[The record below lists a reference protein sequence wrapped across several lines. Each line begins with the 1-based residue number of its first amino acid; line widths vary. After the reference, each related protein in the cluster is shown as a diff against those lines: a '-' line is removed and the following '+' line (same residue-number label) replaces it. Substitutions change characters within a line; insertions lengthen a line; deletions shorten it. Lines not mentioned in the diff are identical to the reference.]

1 MFLDA
6 KYAFWYC
13 ELIGRLNNTIK
24 VRLYVQMNRTDGGAG
39 DVKLMTN
46 FPKKVQWHLNT
57 SVLEYPDWFQVFGD
71 EDYDNTLEN
80 LGLVPSAVLIVTK

>member
-1 MFLDA
+1 
-6 KYAFWYC
+6 
-13 ELIGRLNNTIK
+13 
-24 VRLYVQMNRTDGGAG
+24 MNRTDGGTG

-46 FPKKVQWHLNT
+46 FPKKVQCLQN
-57 SVLEYPDWFQVFGD
+57 SYVQEYPDWFQVFGD